1 MAAEKTQLREECGY
15 VLFTA
20 IRDAVVP
27 SHDPDYS
34 RVIAKTMQTFG
45 LIRTPEGAAIW
56 IALQSR
62 YPGTDLPH
70 GLWHQQSPLSEKER
84 PALARILREAT
95 SPTTAQDKDEN
106 AASTGQWS
114 AKPHFAWQAIIS
126 EILPRSLSK
135 PALKA
140 HSSGTSDILKFQQFW
155 ITCVDSR
162 CIFREINVY

>member
-1 MAAEKTQLREECGY
+1 MAAEKTLLREECGY

-27 SHDPDYS
+27 SHNPDYS
-34 RVIAKTMQTFG
+34 RIIAKTMQSFG

-62 YPGTDLPH
+62 YPGTDLPR

-95 SPTTAQDKDEN
+95 SPITAQDKDEN

-126 EILPRSLSK
+126 EILPGNSSK
-135 PALKA
+135 LASNA
-140 HSSGTSDILKFQQFW
+140 HSSRTSEPLMFQQFW

-162 CIFREINVY
+162 YVFREIDVY

>member
-1 MAAEKTQLREECGY
+1 M
-15 VLFTA
+15 
-20 IRDAVVP
+20 VP
-27 SHDPDYS
+27 SHNPEYS
-34 RVIAKTMQTFG
+34 RIIAKSMQSFG

-70 GLWHQQSPLSEKER
+70 GLWHQQSPLSEKEQ

-95 SPTTAQDKDEN
+95 SPTTAPDKDEN

-126 EILPRSLSK
+126 EILPENPSK
-135 PALKA
+135 LASSA
-140 HSSGTSDILKFQQFW
+140 RSSGRSDLLKFQQFW
-155 ITCVDSR
+155 IACVDSR
-162 CIFREINVY
+162 CVFREIQRVLICSSWPLWSCIVC